1 MTTMETKI
9 NAVLVHL
16 FNDALQ
22 LEEDTLRKAGITLTI
37 REVHILEA
45 ICAAGENNTMSALA
59 SKLHITVGSL
69 TVAINTLERKGYVTR
84 QRSLR
89 DKRCIH
95 VLSTE
100 KARDTEKIH
109 QAYHLNMTRAMMTTV
124 PQEQLDTVLEG
135 LEATW
140 SYFTDAIKEEH
151 L

>member
-22 LEEDTLRKAGITLTI
+22 LEEDTLRKAGITLTM

-45 ICAAGENNTMSALA
+45 VCAAGKNNTMSTLA
-59 SKLHITVGSL
+59 GKLHITVGSL

-84 QRSLR
+84 QRSLQ
-89 DKRCIH
+89 DKRRIH
-95 VLSTE
+95 VLPTE
-100 KARDTEKIH
+100 KAQEAEKIH
-109 QAYHLNMTRAMMTTV
+109 QTYHLNMTRAMITTV
-124 PQEQLDTVLEG
+124 PTEQLDTVLAG

-140 SYFTDAIKEEH
+140 NYFANAIKEEH
-151 L
+151 P